1 MEKTKH
7 DPAFDP
13 LHKCLDSAFRK
24 LHNSGVGAKPKQ
36 ARVIT
41 HDEEHTLWESSILGD
56 KTPESLLHAVFYLNG
71 LNFCLRGGEEHR
83 QLKITQLQRMTVP
96 DPDNPGQMIDCYE
109 YTEFGSKNRSGGLN
123 QVYLRNKGFRQY
135 AAKNASRCH
144 VRLIDLYLDK
154 LPAYAFERDIFYCR
168 PLQKY
173 TQDGNWYAAS
183 PIGHNTLNA
192 MLKTIFSK
200 AEVDTENISNHSL
213 RATAVTRMYEA
224 GIPEKQIME
233 RSGHLSLSGVRNYER
248 TTEAQVKH
256 VSKLLSNSE
265 STVNAE
271 TKSKSPLGVNP
282 PSLVPGPSMSEVPGL
297 DKFQFQQMHGCTFN
311 FTVAFSNK

>member
-1 MEKTKH
+1 METRQENGEPYCPSSLSNLLYAIQRHICEYRSANKLKPFAILEKTKH

-13 LHKCLDSAFRK
+13 LHKCLDSVFRK

-154 LPAYAFERDIFYCR
+154 LPAYI
-168 PLQKY
+168 
-173 TQDGNWYAAS
+173 
-183 PIGHNTLNA
+183 
-192 MLKTIFSK
+192 
-200 AEVDTENISNHSL
+200 
-213 RATAVTRMYEA
+213 
-224 GIPEKQIME
+224 
-233 RSGHLSLSGVRNYER
+233 
-248 TTEAQVKH
+248 
-256 VSKLLSNSE
+256 
-265 STVNAE
+265 
-271 TKSKSPLGVNP
+271 
-282 PSLVPGPSMSEVPGL
+282 
-297 DKFQFQQMHGCTFN
+297 
-311 FTVAFSNK
+311 